1 MVFCTA
7 RDAIHL
13 WSASVHFA
21 AARPSAEQTYSHPV
35 CAVILANCDG
45 ILHGKRRRCDSVVL
59 YSVYIRGQCVS
70 GERWGFPGVY
80 SALALNC
87 ISHISCQVSRQFR
100 RSADHTGGL
109 HLLTIWLYTS
119 QSAIHHGYGH
129 LWAPV
134 ACWWCSSA
142 LIPLTSTMWLRDRS
156 SGCLNTQ
163 PSLFSLSLR
172 PASVLSS
179 GCDAGVF

>member
-1 MVFCTA
+1 MPSTFDRLQYTLQLLVPRRSRLIHIQFVPWYWPTVTA
-7 RDAIHL
+7 FYMASDVAVTL
-13 WSASVHFA
+13 WCCLC
-21 AARPSAEQTYSHPV
+21 P
-35 CAVILANCDG
+35 LM
-45 ILHGKRRRCDSVVL
+45 

-142 LIPLTSTMWLRDRS
+142 LILLTSTMWLRDRS